1 MFVLF
6 DSYPA
11 SVSVR
16 AGVAA
21 LLRDGDLDQEA
32 GGDGGGARVPVHHD
46 APPVL
51 LVAGHLHHLREPG
64 DGGVPGR
71 KRIKIWLIVSTSHF
85 SKSP

>member
-1 MFVLF
+1 M
-6 DSYPA
+6 
-11 SVSVR
+11 R

-21 LLRDGDLDQEA
+21 LLRDGDLHQEA

-64 DGGVPGR
+64 DGRVPGG
-71 KRIKIWLIVSTSHF
+71 KRLILVLCSAPLVPQPVVQSRRR
-85 SKSP
+85 PL